1 MIITLLYLKI
11 IIFNKSYAF
20 LEINYFTNVFFKFV
34 ILPKFFNYYEFFF
47 FKKNHLQAIHWDGY
61 LADGTHN

>member
-1 MIITLLYLKI
+1 LYLKI

-47 FKKNHLQAIHWDGY
+47 FKKKPFTSYTLGWLPG
-61 LADGTHN
+61 